1 MTEVRRTIRFDE
13 DVWIDLEA
21 AIEASGRTMTA
32 IVNEAVRQFLRGEK
46 DSDERLQAVE
56 KRLRA
61 IEERLGMPRE

>member
-1 MTEVRRTIRFDE
+1 MAEVRRTIRFDE
-13 DVWIDLEA
+13 DVWTDLET

-46 DSDERLQAVE
+46 NADERLQAME

-61 IEERLGMPRE
+61 VEEQLGMPRE